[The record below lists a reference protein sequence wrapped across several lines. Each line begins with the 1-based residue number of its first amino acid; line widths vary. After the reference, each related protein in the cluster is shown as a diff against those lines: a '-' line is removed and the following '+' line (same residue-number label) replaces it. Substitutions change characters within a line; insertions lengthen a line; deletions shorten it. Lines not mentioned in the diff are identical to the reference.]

1 MEIDKNNTVNSIIL
15 DIFKDTGCND
25 LNYIYRGLFTQNITE
40 SILRLAER
48 NIDEINQSNQLRRR
62 VYFLMVESLQ
72 NITRYQALKLELLEK
87 SGIFLIQKK
96 EDRYYIS
103 TGNLIENDKI
113 KYVKE
118 RLVRVNKLDRN
129 ELKAYYRKIL
139 KNGKFTEEGGAGL
152 GLIEMARK
160 SGNRL
165 TFNFKEI
172 DENYSYFYL
181 HTAMPTINDSKEI
194 IERDLSLSL
203 DKVIKIHEELNK
215 ENISFVFNS
224 GFNQDSLLSL
234 LKVTENQMIGMG
246 GVRKKVFNLM
256 VEMLQNI
263 IHHGSKIDEN
273 SEEKPGIFYLKEGLV
288 DYILNAGNYIKNT
301 DILHLT
307 KKIEEVNQM
316 SNNDLNKFYE
326 SKLVDFEGDLG
337 HKAGLGIID
346 MRIKS
351 DTDLKYFFK
360 KINENVSFFN
370 LEIGVESNLVKKE
383 KK

>member
-1 MEIDKNNTVNSIIL
+1 MEIDKNNTVNSVIL
-15 DIFKDTGCND
+15 DIFKDTGSND

-48 NIDEINQSNQLRRR
+48 NIDEINQPNQLRRR

-96 EDRYYIS
+96 DNRYYIS
-103 TGNLIENDKI
+103 TGNLIENGKI

-118 RLVRVNKLDRN
+118 RLERVNKLDRE

-165 TFNFKEI
+165 TFNFKKI
-172 DENYSYFYL
+172 DEHHSYFYL
-181 HTAMPTINDSKEI
+181 HTAMPTINDSKDI
-194 IERDLSLSL
+194 IERDLELSL
-203 DKVIKIHEELNK
+203 DKVIKIHEQLNK

-234 LKVTENQMIGMG
+234 LKVAENQMIGMG
-246 GVRKKVFNLM
+246 GVRKKIFNLM

-263 IHHGSKIDEN
+263 IHHGSKIDNN

-288 DYILNAGNYIKNT
+288 DYVLNAGNYIKNS
-301 DILHLT
+301 DIARLT
-307 KKIEEVNQM
+307 KKIEDVNKM
-316 SNNDLNKFYE
+316 SNSDLNNFYE
-326 SKLVDFEGDLG
+326 SKLIDFEGDLG